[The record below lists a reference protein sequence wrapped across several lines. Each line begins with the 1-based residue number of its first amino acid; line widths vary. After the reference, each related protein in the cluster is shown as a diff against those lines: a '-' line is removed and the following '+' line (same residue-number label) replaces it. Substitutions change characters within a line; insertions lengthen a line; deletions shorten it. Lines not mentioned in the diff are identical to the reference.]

1 MSFNPKNIIS
11 HLKSTYLGL
20 VIGLLVLVACF
31 VLPEYWD
38 SIKFQD
44 TLPVLLVVV
53 PFLLYG
59 KDKDGGAGKV
69 LSIALV
75 SLFLFSAC
83 EYPYE
88 KKYQAE
94 RRERLKAE
102 LKIRE
107 LQHVVDSLRFAYL
120 QLEVEQAKIQVQHFK
135 VLNQYEEYRIR
146 YALPALDELRD
157 KR

>member
-1 MSFNPKNIIS
+1 MSFNPKNIVS

-20 VIGLLVLVACF
+20 AVGLLVLVACF

-53 PFLLYG
+53 PFMLYG
-59 KDKDGGAGKV
+59 KDKDGGTGKL

-75 SLFLFSAC
+75 LLLLC
-83 EYPYE
+83 GGCGEP
-88 KKYQAE
+88 KYQAE
-94 RRERLKAE
+94 RQQRLKAE

-107 LQHVVDSLRFAYL
+107 LQQVVDSLRLAYL

-135 VLNQYEEYRIR
+135 TLKQYEEYRIR
-146 YALPALDELRD
+146 YALPALDELRG